1 MRSIVYSLV
10 ILFAGILVGCEDL
23 SGVENPNQP
32 NRDQV
37 LASTEDV
44 EGIAGDTF
52 LNYWQ
57 GTMWC
62 DGSMMYS
69 TMADAHSAS
78 WGNWGMNDMSSEPR
92 IAWTNTPGYPRSA
105 STEEPWFDQFLG
117 ISSAIDVLQNT
128 EEGEVPSA
136 RAFANF
142 TQGLM
147 FGDLAARFDRAFN
160 VSNDV
165 DFDAV
170 VRGEEEIPLSPYGEI
185 RSTALARLDEAIRIA
200 QNNDF
205 TIEASQDWVF
215 GTTVTSQNLIQLS
228 KSMKAKILATSA
240 RTPEE
245 RRNLPW
251 GDIKTFVENGMEANG
266 YEGPFG
272 ETGYPG
278 SPRGFQPVGDDGG
291 TQEFDCQKTFA
302 NSTTWARADYKTIGP
317 ADTSGRYQD
326 WLDTPQNQIA
336 SERKPFVTETP
347 DARIQGDGALTA
359 GKYMSP
365 DPSAPEQSFVA
376 FPPDRGVNHYSDY
389 IPTRFAGF
397 GGPSF
402 GGSQSGPMTHTTKAE
417 MDLLKAEAILHSLNG
432 NASGVSGTKSDVA
445 QLINN
450 TRVENGELSPAEAS
464 DPVGSMADAPD
475 PLRPDDASDG
485 DATLWSMLKYE
496 HTIETMQTSA
506 GLNYYTKR
514 GWGDLPEGTPLHM
527 PIPADELNTLGL
539 QQYTFGGV
547 DGRCSAGNPTD
558 CIQDTGGGSSA
569 NSTALDPDAVRGGAP
584 AGASVKK

>member
-1 MRSIVYSLV
+1 
-10 ILFAGILVGCEDL
+10 
-23 SGVENPNQP
+23 
-32 NRDQV
+32 
-37 LASTEDV
+37 
-44 EGIAGDTF
+44 
-52 LNYWQ
+52 
-57 GTMWC
+57 
-62 DGSMMYS
+62 
-69 TMADAHSAS
+69 
-78 WGNWGMNDMSSEPR
+78 
-92 IAWTNTPGYPRSA
+92 
-105 STEEPWFDQFLG
+105 
-117 ISSAIDVLQNT
+117 
-128 EEGEVPSA
+128 
-136 RAFANF
+136 
-142 TQGLM
+142 M
-147 FGDLAARFDRAFN
+147 FGDLAARFDQAFD
-160 VSNDV
+160 VSPDV

-170 VRGEEEIPLSPYGEI
+170 VSGESDIPLRSYKEI
-185 RSTALARLDEAIRIA
+185 RGTALERFDSAIRIA

-205 TIEASQDWVF
+205 TIEASQDWIF
-215 GTTVTSQNLIQLS
+215 GKTVTSQNLIQLS

-291 TQEFDCQKTFA
+291 TQEFDCQKTYA

-317 ADTSGRYQD
+317 ADTSGRYEE
-326 WLDTPQNQIA
+326 WLDKPQSQIA
-336 SERKPFVTETP
+336 SERTPFQTETP
-347 DARIQGDGALTA
+347 DARIQGDGALTD
-359 GKYMSP
+359 GKYMTA
-365 DPSAPEQSFVA
+365 DPSAADQSYLA
-376 FPPDRGVNHYSDY
+376 FPADRGVNHYSDY

-397 GGPSF
+397 GGSSF

-450 TRVENGELSPAEAS
+450 TRVQNGELSPARAS

-527 PIPADELNTLGL
+527 PIPGDELNTLGL

-547 DGRCSAGNPTD
+547 DGRCSAGNPVD

-569 NSTALDPDAVRGGAP
+569 NSRALDPGAVRGGAP